1 MNMRKYFREKQ
12 VHKYGLATL
21 SFIWWNFAV
30 CLLPIVASY
39 FFRSTNNTILL
50 SSFLVYSFTLLA
62 VTVYSFLHIRHRK
75 ESTSLIVTNAKI
87 LLTVGVM
94 IIYIILY
101 FIFNYHDG
109 INRILSSN
117 IVETSVASFIPVFC
131 ITLVLTVPLI
141 KEQVLADKPEEVMRT
156 IRQSEAEGDRTR
168 NEINEEGI

>member
-1 MNMRKYFREKQ
+1 M
-12 VHKYGLATL
+12 
-21 SFIWWNFAV
+21 
-30 CLLPIVASY
+30 
-39 FFRSTNNTILL
+39 

-141 KEQVLADKPEEVMRT
+141 KEQVLADKPE
-156 IRQSEAEGDRTR
+156 
-168 NEINEEGI
+168 

>member
-1 MNMRKYFREKQ
+1 
-12 VHKYGLATL
+12 
-21 SFIWWNFAV
+21 
-30 CLLPIVASY
+30 
-39 FFRSTNNTILL
+39 
-50 SSFLVYSFTLLA
+50 
-62 VTVYSFLHIRHRK
+62 
-75 ESTSLIVTNAKI
+75 
-87 LLTVGVM
+87 M

>member
-1 MNMRKYFREKQ
+1 MRKYFREKQ
-12 VHKYGLATL
+12 VHKYTLATL

-50 SSFLVYSFTLLA
+50 SSFLAYSFTLLA
-62 VTVYSFLHIRHRK
+62 VTVYSFIHIRRRK

-101 FIFNYHDG
+101 FIFNYDDG

-117 IVETSVASFIPVFC
+117 IVETSVASFVLVFC
-131 ITLVLTVPLI
+131 IILVLTVPLI
-141 KEQVLADKPEEVMRT
+141 KEQVLADTPEEVMRT
-156 IRQSEAEGDRTR
+156 IKQSEAEGDRTR